1 MSSAQ
6 RSDGERART
15 STGPTTRR
23 RQLGATL
30 SSLRDRKGLT
40 LEEAGRLVGVSKA
53 TVSRYETKEG
63 PVKWLVIEALCREYG
78 ATDAE
83 RPAMVGLA
91 KDAKLQGWWHSISD
105 VVPEWMNLL
114 LTLEEEAVSEDH
126 YASVYVPGLLQTR
139 RYAEAVHHASEI
151 RLEHEVLDRLV
162 DIRMKR
168 QEILTRTAPL
178 HIWAVLDE
186 AVILRVV
193 GDREVMAEQLD
204 HLVHCVESPNITL
217 QILPFSSGAHA
228 AAVGSVALLRGAD
241 PTLDVVYID
250 ILTGALFQE
259 KPQELERYRLAI
271 DYLRAQALDI
281 SASVALI
288 KKMRK
293 EI

>member
-1 MSSAQ
+1 M
-6 RSDGERART
+6 

-30 SSLRDRKGLT
+30 RSLRDRKGLT
-40 LEEAGRLVGVSKA
+40 LEEAGKLVGVSKA

-63 PVKWLVIEALCREYG
+63 PVKWLVIDALCREYG

-83 RPAMVGLA
+83 RTAMVGLA

-139 RYAEAVHHASEI
+139 RYAEAVHHASEM

-168 QEILTRTAPL
+168 QEILTRVTPL

-186 AVILRVV
+186 AVIRRVV
-193 GDREVMAEQLD
+193 GDREVMTEQLD
-204 HLVHCVESPNITL
+204 HLVNCVESPNITL

-228 AAVGSVALLRGAD
+228 AAVGSFALLRGAD

-288 KKMRK
+288 KTMRR